1 MPVRVKTSSVHFS
14 DLEDTRRRY
23 EKQLNENPSDLDAL
37 YNYGR
42 FLWKVRKDLAAAE
55 GAFVRVLEN
64 DPLDEVLSLL
74 LPV

>member
-1 MPVRVKTSSVHFS
+1 MEETC
-14 DLEDTRRRY
+14 RRY

-42 FLWKVRKDLAAAE
+42 FLSKVRKDLAAAE

-64 DPLDEVLSLL
+64 DLLDEVLSLL

>member
-1 MPVRVKTSSVHFS
+1 MPVRVTTSSVCFS
-14 DLEDTRRRY
+14 DSEDMCRRY
-23 EKQLNENPSDLDAL
+23 EKQLNDNPGDLDAL